1 LKPSGK
7 FLILTGIAMQMG
19 ITIFAGA
26 YFGKYLD
33 EQYPSSKKWFTMLF
47 TILSMGVSIYLVLK
61 QLKKLND
68 QN

>member
-1 LKPSGK
+1 
-7 FLILTGIAMQMG
+7 MQMG

-47 TILSMGVSIYLVLK
+47 TILSMGVSIYLVLN

-68 QN
+68 QD

>member
-1 LKPSGK
+1 
-7 FLILTGIAMQMG
+7 MQMG

-33 EQYPSSKKWFTMLF
+33 EQYLSSKKWFTMLF

-68 QN
+68 QD